1 MTKTTSQ
8 GNKRHKAAAAAMD
21 IQRVTLNQMPRRAAA
36 IKAAV
41 IEASSDLAFLEL
53 EGLALVAGCRLPHGL
68 QCHLFKGGTG
78 DHFVMAAVFCIDT
91 YQAQMLEHGQHKSA
105 RVDASSGMQFAH

>member
-21 IQRVTLNQMPRRAAA
+21 IQRVTLNQMPSRAAA

-53 EGLALVAGCRLPHGL
+53 QGLAFAAGCRLPHGL
-68 QCHLFKGGTG
+68 
-78 DHFVMAAVFCIDT
+78 
-91 YQAQMLEHGQHKSA
+91 
-105 RVDASSGMQFAH
+105 